1 MNKNFF
7 IKIWFVFL
15 IINFS
20 HQIARAQKNDAALVI
35 KFHFTTNE
43 KKLVLGDSNYI
54 NAFAESYSIS
64 RLKFYISNISL
75 AAKATSDW
83 GNPVFLIDASLND
96 TIKMQAYP
104 GVYTKLVFSLGVDS
118 LLNCSGAQAGALD
131 PLNGMFWTWNSG
143 YVFFKM
149 EGFSPASTADLHRI
163 EHHIGGY
170 REPYKAERKIVL
182 YLNEPLV
189 INKSSRH
196 TINIQVNLDPYWK
209 GINEIKI
216 ADHALVMIPGE
227 QAKKSA
233 DNFAAMFSIIS
244 IQ

>member
-1 MNKNFF
+1 MNNRVF
-7 IKIWFVFL
+7 IKIGLFFL
-15 IINFS
+15 IIIFS
-20 HQIARAQKNDAALVI
+20 RQTAGAQNNYAELAI
-35 KFHFTTNE
+35 KFHYTANG
-43 KKLVLGDSNYI
+43 KNLVLGDNNYI
-54 NAFAESYSIS
+54 NAFAESYSIT
-64 RLKFYISNISL
+64 RLKYYISNISL
-75 AAKATSDW
+75 ASKKNTALDY
-83 GNPVFLIDASLND
+83 NVFLVDASVEG
-96 TIKMQAYP
+96 TIKIQAFP
-104 GVYTKLVFSLGVDS
+104 GEYTKLVFNLGVDS
-118 LLNCSGAQAGALD
+118 FLNCSGAQSGALD

-149 EGFSPASTADLHRI
+149 EGFSSASTADLHRI

-170 REPYKAERKIVL
+170 RGPYKAERKIEL
-182 YLNEPLV
+182 ELKEPLV
-189 INKSSRH
+189 INENSRH
-196 TINIQVNLDPYWK
+196 TLNIQVNLDPYWQ